1 MFGASRLGLQA
12 MSELSDRHEI
22 TAFIDNSDS
31 KIGTKLNG
39 IPIISPKDIPSLGI
53 KQLYIT
59 SCYNKDIHAQL
70 RIMNISPKIQV
81 IDYNVRV
88 DQIVSNFNKLE
99 LPIDHMEF
107 AKLMADLRHDNI
119 SQSMQIDRISM
130 LHPEALDVIMFFA
143 SKVVGGILEIGTYIG
158 AASIALGYAKK
169 HLNKNISQ
177 FTSIEVGGKHLNHP
191 HIPSK
196 DILQDFEK
204 NTKNYEVRDSID
216 LVIGNSSDA
225 KVKQEIA
232 SKFKESSI
240 KLLIIDSD
248 GGIDDVMQSFFKFLS
263 EDCYLILD
271 DYAVRNNDK
280 SKRVTR
286 LLDNWSKSGC
296 VKPFGVA
303 GYGTWV
309 GQINHSNMKNS
320 IKSGLI

>member
-1 MFGASRLGLQA
+1 MC
-12 MSELSDRHEI
+12 ELSDSHEI
-22 TAFIDNSDS
+22 IAFIDNSDT
-31 KIGTKLNG
+31 KIGTKQNG
-39 IPIISPKDIPSLGI
+39 IPIVSPKDIPSLGI

-70 RIMNISPKIQV
+70 RVMNISPKIQI

-88 DQIVSNFNKLE
+88 NQIISNFSKLE
-99 LPIDHMEF
+99 LPKSHMEF

-143 SKVVGGILEIGTYIG
+143 SKVAGGILEIGTYIG

-216 LVIGNSSDA
+216 LVIGKSSDA

-232 SKFKESSI
+232 SNFKESSI

-280 SKRVTR
+280 SKRVTK
-286 LLDNWSKSGC
+286 LLDNWSRSGC

>member
-22 TAFIDNSDS
+22 IAFIDNSDS

-59 SCYNKDIHAQL
+59 SCYNNDIHAQL
-70 RIMNISPKIQV
+70 RFMNIAPKIQV

-99 LPIDHMEF
+99 LPTDHMEF

-177 FTSIEVGGKHLNHP
+177 LTSVEVGGKHLSHP
-191 HIPSK
+191 FIPSK
-196 DILQDFEK
+196 DILQDFEN
-204 NTKNYEVRDSID
+204 NTKNHEVRDSID
-216 LVIGNSSDA
+216 LVIGKSSDA

-240 KLLIIDSD
+240 KILIIDSD
-248 GGIDDVMQSFFKFLS
+248 GGIVDVMQSFLKYLS